1 VYAIIET
8 GGKQLRV
15 AKGDTVSVERL
26 PGSEGDSVVFDRVL
40 ALRRDDGELVLG
52 NPVIE
57 GARATGRIVSEA
69 KSKKVIVF
77 KYKSK
82 VNYRRKRGHRQ
93 IGTRVLIEDIVA
105 G

>member
-1 VYAIIET
+1 
-8 GGKQLRV
+8 
-15 AKGDTVSVERL
+15 VERL